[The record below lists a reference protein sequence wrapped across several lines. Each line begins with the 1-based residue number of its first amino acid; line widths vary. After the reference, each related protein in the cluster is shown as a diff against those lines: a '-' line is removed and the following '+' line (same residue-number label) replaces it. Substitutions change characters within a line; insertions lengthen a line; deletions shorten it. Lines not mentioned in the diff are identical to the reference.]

1 METAQ
6 FLSPELL
13 HYILTCDLS
22 QARSLPKL
30 PADYTPEIIE
40 IFFDGKLIQSWHL
53 GSITAEIQLPEF
65 YSPQA
70 IEIAIDGEL
79 AFLLIGDEL
88 VFNRIQSLSILNT
101 IG

>member
-13 HYILTCDLS
+13 HHILTRDLS

-30 PADYTPEIIE
+30 PADYAPKIIE
-40 IFFDGKLIQSWHL
+40 IFFDGKPVQSWHL
-53 GSITAEIQLPEF
+53 GNITAEIQLPES

-79 AFLLIGDEL
+79 AFLLIGNEL
-88 VFNRIQSLSILNT
+88 VFNRIQNLSILNT
-101 IG
+101 VA

>member
-6 FLSPELL
+6 YLPPELL
-13 HYILTCDLS
+13 HHILNRDLS

-30 PADYTPEIIE
+30 SADYEPKIIE
-40 IFFDGKLIQSWHL
+40 IFFDGKPVQTWHL
-53 GSITAEIQLPEF
+53 GSITAEIQLPES

-79 AFLLIGDEL
+79 AFLLVGNEL
-88 VFNRIQSLSILNT
+88 VFNRIQNLFIFNT
-101 IG
+101 VA

>member
-13 HYILTCDLS
+13 HHILTFDLS

-30 PADYTPEIIE
+30 PVDYTPEIIE

-65 YSPQA
+65 YSPQG

-79 AFLLIGDEL
+79 AFLLIGDQL

>member
-1 METAQ
+1 M
-6 FLSPELL
+6 
-13 HYILTCDLS
+13 
-22 QARSLPKL
+22 LP
-30 PADYTPEIIE
+30 PDYTPEIIE
-40 IFFDGKLIQSWHL
+40 IFFDGKPVQSWLL
-53 GSITAEIQLPEF
+53 GNITAEIQLPES

>member
-6 FLSPELL
+6 FLPLELL
-13 HYILTCDLS
+13 HHILTRDLC

-30 PADYTPEIIE
+30 PPDYAPKIIE
-40 IFFDGKLIQSWHL
+40 IFFDGKPVQTWHL
-53 GSITAEIQLPEF
+53 GNITAEIQLHES

-79 AFLLIGDEL
+79 AFLLIGNEP
-88 VFNRIQSLSILNT
+88 VFNRIQNLSILNT
-101 IG
+101 VA